1 MPKSRYKKELLHP
14 DDRTHSGMSDFT
26 TDIERLGGAHIPDT
40 KEKNLAGENDDMSAT
55 TAILSASTKRS
66 PHPQKTAQGF
76 KEPRPALM
84 PSQSASARHIA
95 SNKAPGPLDAGTAI
109 MPPTKASSKRRQSM
123 ALAESGSC
131 RRLVQ
136 TVLTLPAPSDDGPY
150 GASGKHR
157 RLEADAFSQGA
168 TPEVTS
174 ARAIAAGVDLGSAS
188 SSTQDSRSH
197 ASRAAA
203 NSRRTPPAS
212 SSSSWSS
219 HVITRHQAKVS
230 SAARQDYITFSA
242 GIDGTC
248 SAPFSN
254 DSAASLLSSS
264 TTRKRT
270 WPEASL
276 KSQEEPASNQGQNY
290 GQSQSPSQSRS
301 GGEIKSDSSHRSKHP
316 RLNQPSHPPSNTAYT
331 PSPAV
336 PRARTRSTGRHRK
349 QTQGIATFMRQSKMS
364 TSQKRSNPCTKPT
377 SKDSE
382 DCSSLCQD
390 GTVLDNS
397 DVPDDCDSAL
407 GGVEQETET
416 AAQTED
422 QDQDQDMQ
430 ETQHPDKQEKED
442 DAEDDKNEEEEGHK
456 KHDAGNDDDEE
467 DEDEDEEEE
476 DEDDEDAEDDEDDE
490 EEYDRHHHDHD
501 GLFSSGGS
509 LGGMI
514 SGGSSRLKGILA
526 NLRAY
531 EDPSLQLI
539 ALQELA
545 LQLSMAT
552 EDNLAGYFS
561 CDAFVKELV
570 ILLRGSGDGDDNAEM
585 MLLACRCLSNLME
598 AMPASVGSVVYGG
611 AVPILCSKLIEIQ
624 YIDLAEQSLTRTAVK
639 TAANCCRGIQH
650 DSISMVQDILSN
662 LENLLRA
669 SDQKIVEQA
678 CLCFV
683 RLADSY
689 KSKPSN
695 LQTIITESIL
705 REILFVLSPNSK
717 GVGSNIYT
725 HLLHFL
731 GTIAEHSP
739 VLGFALLEMDIV
751 DTLFLILTG
760 TSAPNSFE
768 TEGGGL
774 QVPSISRSKDQ
785 VIEILGIITELL
797 PPLPKN
803 YRYRGRKEET
813 DSDKRGAS
821 SEDID
826 TGSAATNT
834 EVDRRIELLAA
845 HPDRALRLSRI
856 LIPTLIEV
864 YSSTVHVK
872 VRQRAIHSLLR
883 LMHYTSDGVLTT
895 ALRDVKL
902 ASFLAVILAQQEHQ
916 SLVVAALQIC
926 DILMTKLPLLY
937 RSYLEREGATFEISK
952 LACLGVE
959 LSFSKESKEPASSQE
974 GEKTAVKP
982 QSSDDTT
989 TTVAPAQVQPSDLT
1003 DSITENMSSV
1013 AAVSQKLM
1021 RLMTELRTM
1030 RDCPDREQTMNE
1042 QLDAIESELEE
1053 TWSRTSLTGSGDVSS
1068 TGQSS
1073 SISGSTTDQLR
1084 TLQRFFAGG
1093 SRSVFTASKDERG
1106 LGTGKTK
1113 DWIFERS
1120 RLLVEKLQN
1129 DSAGEG
1135 KTHQTTSV
1143 LADLRTMADSLGN
1156 AGAVKELAGYLS
1168 RVGAIGITS
1177 FEFLTSGLI
1186 PALLRY
1192 LTEPD
1197 SAGALSRED
1206 RIRVFIEEF
1215 IMVSKEEADNVDR
1228 PFTILVTKI
1237 QETLTRMETFEVEA
1251 AQSSLGDLRNGPS
1264 SSLATQVRLKLS
1276 PEDGT
1281 DAPATL
1287 QNLVVS
1293 IHAIATFRTLDEYLR
1308 SQLMRKQMELEKASS
1323 SRKTGEDSSSK
1334 DRGMSGPTKDAP
1346 PITRRSSRL
1355 QKLTSPAADENPDGE
1370 AEPEP
1375 EPSSTKEQRQAET
1388 SCSEDSCNDTDE
1400 GDIEDMDYEFERRAS
1415 VHSAVGVESSSIVVD
1430 SDIKMDDTPHT
1441 SPNDGPQ
1448 DSNRENGSTGN
1459 GRRRSKRSAKQAPP
1473 KKADSAAAS
1482 SPSSSPWQIQFSLHG
1497 TPIST
1502 DTTVYG
1508 AIHEY
1513 ERRGGK
1519 SASQRSMWSSVYPI
1533 KFKRVDTPPAEN
1545 SEEVAHVQ
1553 SQDDVDL
1560 TFTSQMPKELP
1571 QQADYAPILGLLRVL
1586 HGLNDD
1592 WRRFFATEDTRSL
1605 RVVRPLE
1612 SSKFVNSKI
1621 SAKVNRQLEEPLIV
1635 ASSCLPNWTVGLIKG
1650 FPFLF
1655 PFETRF
1661 TYLQST
1667 AFGFSRSI
1675 MRWQNQQ
1682 QRNGHTDQR
1691 DDSQTFLGRIQRQKV
1706 RISREKAL
1714 ESAVKVMELYG
1725 ASQGMLEVEYF
1736 DEVGTGL
1743 GPTLEFYSVVSKE
1756 FCKKA
1761 VKLWRDVDSEALS
1774 DYVLAPQGLY
1784 PRPMAC
1790 SEVHSDNEK
1799 KILKLFRSL
1808 GQFIAKAMLDSRII
1822 DVPLSALFVSQL
1834 LGRSRKP
1841 RLQLVASI
1849 DPVLAQS
1856 LRSLQLFVVEKKR
1869 VYSMNLPSKE
1879 REVALK
1885 NIELDGSRLEDMS
1898 LDFTLPGYSRID
1910 LKTGGAN
1917 IPVTIY
1923 NVEEY
1928 IELAVDMTVGR
1939 GIQAQVAAFQEGF
1952 NRVFSIQD
1960 LAGFRSEELVNL
1972 FGSGEEDWSYE
1983 TLMDSIK
1990 ADHGFRSD
1998 SPAFINLLQVMSE
2011 FSMEERRQFLQFIT
2025 GSPKLPIGGFKNL
2038 HPPFTVVC
2046 KHFPQRADD
2055 YLPSVMTCA
2064 NYLKMPE
2071 YSCKEVTLAKFRM
2084 AYEEGQGSFHLS

>member
-1 MPKSRYKKELLHP
+1 
-14 DDRTHSGMSDFT
+14 
-26 TDIERLGGAHIPDT
+26 
-40 KEKNLAGENDDMSAT
+40 
-55 TAILSASTKRS
+55 
-66 PHPQKTAQGF
+66 
-76 KEPRPALM
+76 
-84 PSQSASARHIA
+84 
-95 SNKAPGPLDAGTAI
+95 
-109 MPPTKASSKRRQSM
+109 
-123 ALAESGSC
+123 
-131 RRLVQ
+131 
-136 TVLTLPAPSDDGPY
+136 
-150 GASGKHR
+150 
-157 RLEADAFSQGA
+157 
-168 TPEVTS
+168 
-174 ARAIAAGVDLGSAS
+174 
-188 SSTQDSRSH
+188 
-197 ASRAAA
+197 
-203 NSRRTPPAS
+203 
-212 SSSSWSS
+212 
-219 HVITRHQAKVS
+219 
-230 SAARQDYITFSA
+230 
-242 GIDGTC
+242 
-248 SAPFSN
+248 
-254 DSAASLLSSS
+254 
-264 TTRKRT
+264 
-270 WPEASL
+270 
-276 KSQEEPASNQGQNY
+276 
-290 GQSQSPSQSRS
+290 
-301 GGEIKSDSSHRSKHP
+301 
-316 RLNQPSHPPSNTAYT
+316 
-331 PSPAV
+331 
-336 PRARTRSTGRHRK
+336 
-349 QTQGIATFMRQSKMS
+349 MS

-377 SKDSE
+377 FKDPE

-390 GTVLDNS
+390 GTALDHS
-397 DVPDDCDSAL
+397 GAPDDCDSAL
-407 GGVEQETET
+407 GGVKQETET
-416 AAQTED
+416 AAQT

-430 ETQHPDKQEKED
+430 ETQLPDKPDQEDGAEGDKKED
-442 DAEDDKNEEEEGHK
+442 EGRDKKQDE
-456 KHDAGNDDDEE
+456 GNDEEEE
-467 DEDEDEEEE
+467 DEDEDEDEE
-476 DEDDEDAEDDEDDE
+476 DEDEEDEDAEDDEDDE
-490 EEYDRHHHDHD
+490 EEYDEHHHDHD
-501 GLFSSGGS
+501 GLFSSGGGLS
-509 LGGMI
+509 GMI

-531 EDPSLQLI
+531 EDPSIQLI

-624 YIDLAEQSLTRTAVK
+624 YIDLAEQSLTTLEKISSEYPHAVVKEGGLAAVLMFLDFFPTNVQRTAVK

-650 DSISMVQDILSN
+650 DSISMVQDILPN

-695 LQTIITESIL
+695 LQIIITESIL

-760 TSAPNSFE
+760 TSAPTSFE
-768 TEGGGL
+768 TEDGGL
-774 QVPSISRSKDQ
+774 QVPNISRSKDQ
-785 VIEILGIITELL
+785 VVEILGIITELL
-797 PPLPKN
+797 PPLPKKDPLFDTD

-813 DSDKRGAS
+813 DSDKPGS
-821 SEDID
+821 NGEDMD
-826 TGSAATNT
+826 NGSPATNT
-834 EVDRRIELLAA
+834 EIDRRVELLAT
-845 HPDRALRLSRI
+845 HPDRSLRLSRI

-872 VRQRAIHSLLR
+872 VRQRAIHALLR
-883 LMHYTSDGVLTT
+883 LMHFTSDSVLTT

-959 LSFSKESKEPASSQE
+959 LSFSKESKEPVISQS
-974 GEKTAVKP
+974 GERAAVKP
-982 QSSDDTT
+982 QTSDAAAATDAPVLAQSSD
-989 TTVAPAQVQPSDLT
+989 ST
-1003 DSITENMSSV
+1003 DSTTENGSSV

-1030 RDCPDREQTMNE
+1030 RDHPDREQTMND

-1053 TWSRTSLTGSGDVSS
+1053 TWSRSSLTGAGAGDVSG

-1073 SISGSTTDQLR
+1073 STTGSTTDQLR

-1106 LGTGKTK
+1106 LGSGKTK
-1113 DWIFERS
+1113 DWIFERA

-1129 DSAGEG
+1129 DSVVEG
-1135 KTHQTTSV
+1135 KAHQTTSV
-1143 LADLRTMADSLGN
+1143 LADLRKMAESLG
-1156 AGAVKELAGYLS
+1156 GPESVKELAGYLS

-1186 PALLRY
+1186 QSLLRY
-1192 LTEPD
+1192 LTEPE
-1197 SAGALSRED
+1197 SAGALGRED

-1215 IMVSKEEADNVDR
+1215 MMSPKEEVGNVDR
-1228 PFTILVTKI
+1228 PLTILVTKI

-1308 SQLMRKQMELEKASS
+1308 SQLMRKQMELERASS

-1334 DRGMSGPTKDAP
+1334 DQDIGDPTKDAP
-1346 PITRRSSRL
+1346 PVTRRSSRL
-1355 QKLTSPAADENPDGE
+1355 QKLTSPATEENPNGE
-1370 AEPEP
+1370 AEPRP
-1375 EPSSTKEQRQAET
+1375 EPASTKEHRQAEA
-1388 SCSEDSCNDTDE
+1388 SYSEDSCNDSDE
-1400 GDIEDMDYEFERRAS
+1400 GDIEDMDYELERRAS
-1415 VHSAVGVESSSIVVD
+1415 VHSAVGVESSSIDVD
-1430 SDIKMDDTPHT
+1430 SDIKMEATPQGA
-1441 SPNDGPQ
+1441 SNDGSQ

-1459 GRRRSKRSAKQAPP
+1459 GRRRSKRGTKEPS
-1473 KKADSAAAS
+1473 KKAESATAS
-1482 SPSSSPWQIQFSLHG
+1482 SQSSSSWQIQFSLHG

-1519 SASQRSMWSSVYPI
+1519 SASQRSMWSSIYPI
-1533 KFKRVDTPPAEN
+1533 KFKRVDTPLAE
-1545 SEEVAHVQ
+1545 SSDKAPQVQ
-1553 SQDDVDL
+1553 SYDDVDL

-1592 WRRFFATEDTRSL
+1592 WRRFFATEDPKS
-1605 RVVRPLE
+1605 VGAVRPLE
-1612 SSKFVNSKI
+1612 STKFVNSKI

-1675 MRWQNQQ
+1675 LRWQNQQ

-1761 VKLWRDVDSEALS
+1761 VKLWRDADSEALS
-1774 DYVLAPQGLY
+1774 DYVMAPQGLY

-1856 LRSLQLFVVEKKR
+1856 LRSLQMFVVEKKR
-1869 VYSMNLPSKE
+1869 VYGMNLPSKE

-1910 LKTGGAN
+1910 LKSGGAN

-2011 FSMEERRQFLQFIT
+2011 FNVEERRQFLQFIT

>member
-1 MPKSRYKKELLHP
+1 MP
-14 DDRTHSGMSDFT
+14 
-26 TDIERLGGAHIPDT
+26 
-40 KEKNLAGENDDMSAT
+40 
-55 TAILSASTKRS
+55 
-66 PHPQKTAQGF
+66 
-76 KEPRPALM
+76 PRPN
-84 PSQSASARHIA
+84 S
-95 SNKAPGPLDAGTAI
+95 
-109 MPPTKASSKRRQSM
+109 
-123 ALAESGSC
+123 
-131 RRLVQ
+131 
-136 TVLTLPAPSDDGPY
+136 TLP
-150 GASGKHR
+150 H
-157 RLEADAFSQGA
+157 
-168 TPEVTS
+168 
-174 ARAIAAGVDLGSAS
+174 
-188 SSTQDSRSH
+188 
-197 ASRAAA
+197 
-203 NSRRTPPAS
+203 SRRTPAPTAPPPALSSTS
-212 SSSSWSS
+212 SSSSWSSSPASTLAAAAPPILTS

-248 SAPFSN
+248 SAASSS
-254 DSAASLLSSS
+254 DTAASLHSLSA
-264 TTRKRT
+264 TLKRT
-270 WPEASL
+270 LPEVSQT
-276 KSQEEPASNQGQNY
+276 SQEDPTPS
-290 GQSQSPSQSRS
+290 QSQNQSQSQSRS
-301 GGEIKSDSSHRSKHP
+301 GGDSKSDSSHRSKHP
-316 RLNQPSHPPSNTAYT
+316 RLNSYLPSSRASHI

-349 QTQGIATFMRQSKMS
+349 HTQGIATFMRQSKMS

-377 SKDSE
+377 SKDPE
-382 DCSSLCQD
+382 DCSTLCQD
-390 GTVLDNS
+390 ITALDHS
-397 DVPDDCDSAL
+397 GAPDDCDSAL
-407 GGVEQETET
+407 SGVNQEAKTT
-416 AAQTED
+416 AQT
-422 QDQDQDMQ
+422 QSQDQDMQ
-430 ETQHPDKQEKED
+430 ETQQPDQPEKED
-442 DAEDDKNEEEEGHK
+442 NAEDDKNGDKGSDK
-456 KHDAGNDDDEE
+456 KHDAGKDEDEE
-467 DEDEDEEEE
+467 DEDEDEDEE
-476 DEDDEDAEDDEDDE
+476 DDDDEDAEDDEDDE
-490 EEYDRHHHDHD
+490 EEYDQHHHDHD
-501 GLFSSGGS
+501 GLFSSGGGLS
-509 LGGMI
+509 GMI

-624 YIDLAEQSLTRTAVK
+624 YIDLAEQSLTTLEKISSEYPHAVVKEGGLAAVLMFLDFFPTNVQRTAVK

-650 DSISMVQDILSN
+650 DSISMVQDILPN

-669 SDQKIVEQA
+669 SDQKMVEQA

-689 KSKPSN
+689 KSKPSH

-705 REILFVLSPNSK
+705 REILLVLSPNSK
-717 GVGSNIYT
+717 SVGSNIYT

-760 TSAPNSFE
+760 TSAQNSFE
-768 TEGGGL
+768 NENGGL

-797 PPLPKN
+797 PPLPKKDPLFDTD
-803 YRYRGRKEET
+803 YRYRGRKEVM
-813 DSDKRGAS
+813 DSEKQGANS
-821 SEDID
+821 DD
-826 TGSAATNT
+826 LDAGSAVTNT
-834 EVDRRIELLAA
+834 EVDRRVELLAA

-864 YSSTVHVK
+864 YSSTVHIK
-872 VRQRAIHSLLR
+872 VRQRAIHALLR
-883 LMHYTSDGVLTT
+883 LMHFTSDSVLTT
-895 ALRDVKL
+895 ALEDVKL

-926 DILMTKLPLLY
+926 DILMTKLPWLY

-959 LSFSKESKEPASSQE
+959 LSFTKESMEPA
-974 GEKTAVKP
+974 TAQDGTTAGK
-982 QSSDDTT
+982 QQASDDTA
-989 TTVAPAQVQPSDLT
+989 VAGAPAQAQPSDRS
-1003 DSITENMSSV
+1003 DSITDSMSSV

-1021 RLMTELRTM
+1021 RLMTELRTL
-1030 RDCPDREQTMNE
+1030 RDHPDREQTMNE

-1053 TWSRTSLTGSGDVSS
+1053 TCSRTSLAGTGDIPSTGLSSS
-1068 TGQSS
+1068 T
-1073 SISGSTTDQLR
+1073 SGSTTDQLR

-1106 LGTGKTK
+1106 LGSGRTK
-1113 DWIFERS
+1113 DWIFERA

-1129 DSAGEG
+1129 ESAAEG

-1143 LADLRTMADSLGN
+1143 LVDLKKMAESLGKP
-1156 AGAVKELAGYLS
+1156 GSVKDLAAYLS
-1168 RVGAIGITS
+1168 RAGAIGITS
-1177 FEFLTSGLI
+1177 FEFLTSGMI
-1186 PALLRY
+1186 QALLRY

-1197 SAGALSRED
+1197 SAGSLGREE
-1206 RIRVFIEEF
+1206 RIRVFVEEF
-1215 IMVSKEEADNVDR
+1215 IIPSKEVADTVER
-1228 PFTILVTKI
+1228 PLAILVTKI

-1308 SQLMRKQMELEKASS
+1308 SQLMRKQMELDKATS

-1334 DRGMSGPTKDAP
+1334 HQDTVDRTKDAP
-1346 PITRRSSRL
+1346 PVTRRSSRL
-1355 QKLTSPAADENPDGE
+1355 QKLTSPAADENSSSE
-1370 AEPEP
+1370 ADPEP
-1375 EPSSTKEQRQAET
+1375 EPSSTKEHRQQPET
-1388 SCSEDSCNDTDE
+1388 NYSEDSCNDSDE

-1415 VHSAVGVESSSIVVD
+1415 VHSALGVESSSIDVD
-1430 SDIKMDDTPHT
+1430 SDIKMDETAHN
-1441 SPNDGPQ
+1441 SPKDGSP
-1448 DSNRENGSTGN
+1448 DSNRENGSTGQ
-1459 GRRRSKRSAKQAPP
+1459 GRRRSKRGAKAPP
-1473 KKADSAAAS
+1473 KKADSTASS
-1482 SPSSSPWQIQFSLHG
+1482 SPSSSPWHIQFSLHG
-1497 TPIST
+1497 TPINT

-1519 SASQRSMWSSVYPI
+1519 PASQRSMWSSVYPI
-1533 KFKRVDTPPAEN
+1533 KFKRVDAPLAE
-1545 SEEVAHVQ
+1545 SPEKAAYVQ

-1560 TFTSQMPKELP
+1560 TLTSQMPKELP

-1592 WRRFFATEDTRSL
+1592 WRRFFVAENPTTL
-1605 RVVRPLE
+1605 KAVRPLE
-1612 SSKFVNSKI
+1612 STKFVNNKI
-1621 SAKVNRQLEEPLIV
+1621 AAKVNRQLEEPLIV

-1761 VKLWRDVDSEALS
+1761 VKLWRDADSEALS
-1774 DYVLAPQGLY
+1774 DYVLAPHGLY
-1784 PRPMAC
+1784 PRPMVC
-1790 SEVHSDNEK
+1790 SEAPSDNDK

-1841 RLQLVASI
+1841 HLQLVASI

-1856 LRSLQLFVVEKKR
+1856 LRSLQSFVVEKKR
-1869 VYSMNLPSKE
+1869 VYGMNLPSKE
-1879 REVALK
+1879 REMALK

-1910 LKTGGAN
+1910 LKSGGAN

-1928 IELAVDMTVGR
+1928 IDLAVDMTVGR
-1939 GIQAQVAAFQEGF
+1939 GIQAQTAAFQEGF

-1960 LAGFRSEELVNL
+1960 LAGFRAEELVNL

-2011 FSMEERRQFLQFIT
+2011 FSVEERRQFLQFIT